1 MKLIKWIESIFKR
14 KRETVPKLARHKE
27 RPFDLVEMQ
36 TQLDRDKTYMIF
48 SKGKAYRVRELG

>member
-1 MKLIKWIESIFKR
+1 MIQWIKSLFKR
-14 KRETVPKLARHKE
+14 KKEQPVIKARHKE
-27 RPFDLVEMQ
+27 RPFDMVEMQ